1 MESKSEVKK
10 GRPRS
15 SSQPTE
21 TSEKMIKEP
30 FLSPRRKK
38 GLLFGDTNI
47 KRVDIMSNHSHYNYN
62 SGISIDESSV
72 EGGFP
77 KRSRNKN
84 YRYDLF
90 KTIRLSLFYRNY
102 RKKQRKLKR
111 KYPHLMARSK
121 RSFKREKWTTIKDID
136 RVMRELETITSPVLF
151 VDVLWRT
158 LKERNKSLVRNV
170 VDELGPQ
177 EWARLLYEVAL
188 IQQNGKFSP
197 LNLT

>member
-47 KRVDIMSNHSHYNYN
+47 KKVDIMSNHSHYNFN

-72 EGGFP
+72 DGGFP
-77 KRSRNKN
+77 KRSKNKN
-84 YRYDLF
+84 YRYYSI
-90 KTIRLSLFYRNY
+90 KT
-102 RKKQRKLKR
+102 K
-111 KYPHLMARSK
+111 HL
-121 RSFKREKWTTIKDID
+121 
-136 RVMRELETITSPVLF
+136 P
-151 VDVLWRT
+151 
-158 LKERNKSLVRNV
+158 LV
-170 VDELGPQ
+170 
-177 EWARLLYEVAL
+177 
-188 IQQNGKFSP
+188 
-197 LNLT
+197 